1 MIVSNSS
8 HPSNPASLALFARA
22 RMLMPGGVNSPVRAF
37 RAVGGRPVF
46 MARAEGA
53 YIYDE
58 DGRRY
63 IDNIGSWG
71 PMILGHGHPSVVAA
85 IRAQTERGTSFG
97 APTRLEVE
105 MAEAIVAR
113 VASIGRVRMVNS
125 GTEATMGAI
134 RLARGATGRPKIVKF
149 EGCYH
154 GHGDSFLIKAGSGAA
169 TFGVPDSAGVT
180 EGTARDTLTAAFN
193 DLAGVARL
201 FAENDGEIAAVI
213 VEPVVGNM
221 GVVAPRG
228 GFLEGLREACSRH
241 GALLVLD
248 EVMTGFRLAR
258 GGAQERFAIRPD
270 LTTLGKIIGGGLP
283 VGAYGGRG
291 DLMAQVAPEGPVYQ
305 AGTLSG
311 NPLAMA
317 AGLATLGAIDAIPGF
332 YDRLEAL
339 GVRLETGIT
348 ACLAKGRYRC
358 RFARVGSMWTLFF
371 TKGPVESW
379 SDAARS
385 DKARFGRFFH
395 EMLRRGVSLAPSQFE
410 ANFLSIAHT
419 EADIDEIVQ
428 AAGESLALAWV

>member
-1 MIVSNSS
+1 MSDAVHHVS
-8 HPSNPASLALFARA
+8 PASQSLFERA
-22 RMLMPGGVNSPVRAF
+22 CPLMPGGVNSPVRAF
-37 RAVGGRPVF
+37 RGVGGAPLF

-63 IDNIGSWG
+63 LDNIGSWG
-71 PMILGHGHPSVVAA
+71 PMILGHGHPDVVAA
-85 IRAQTERGTSFG
+85 VRDQAERGMSFG
-97 APTRLEVE
+97 APSRLEVE

-113 VASIGRVRMVNS
+113 VPSIERVRMVNS

-134 RLARGATGRPKIVKF
+134 RVARGATGRPRVVKF

-193 DLAGVARL
+193 DLDDVRRL
-201 FAENDGEIAAVI
+201 FSDNPTAIAAVI

-221 GVVAPRG
+221 GVVAPRA
-228 GFLEGLREACSRH
+228 GFLEGLRELCTRH

-258 GGAQERFAIRPD
+258 GGAQERFRITPD
-270 LTTLGKIIGGGLP
+270 LTTLGKVIGGGLP
-283 VGAYGGRG
+283 VGAYGGRA
-291 DLMAQVAPEGPVYQ
+291 DLMAHVAPEGPVYQ

-317 AGLATLGAIDAIPGF
+317 AGLATLNAIDTIPGF

-339 GVRLETGIT
+339 GARLEQGIT
-348 ACLAKGRYRC
+348 TGLAEGRYPC

-371 TKGPVESW
+371 TERPVRNW
-379 SDAARS
+379 SDAATS
-385 DKARFGRFFH
+385 DKARFGAFFH

-419 EADIDEIVQ
+419 DADIDAIVA